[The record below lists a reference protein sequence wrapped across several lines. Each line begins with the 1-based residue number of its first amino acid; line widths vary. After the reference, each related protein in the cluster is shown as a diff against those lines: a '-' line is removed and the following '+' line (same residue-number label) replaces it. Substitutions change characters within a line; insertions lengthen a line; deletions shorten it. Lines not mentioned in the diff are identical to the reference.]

1 MLVDY
6 ARQEAGPETVERILN
21 KVPAIKAMI

>member
-6 ARQEAGPETVERILN
+6 ARQEAGPKPLSESLN